1 MENRLQIA
9 GIVGNSPEVRYSPAG
24 IPIARFT
31 LKHQSLQEEA
41 GMTRQVVCNIGVVVS
56 GEPQQQLVKQLETG
70 EGIRVSG
77 FLARANNRQGE
88 YRLILHADRIEKIAI

>member
-1 MENRLQIA
+1 MIA
-9 GIVGNSPEVRYSPAG
+9 GIVGNAPDIRYSPAG

-31 LKHQSLQEEA
+31 LKHRSEQSEA
-41 GMTRQVVCNIGVVVS
+41 GMKRQVICNIGVIAS
-56 GEPQQQLVKQLETG
+56 GSELQRTVQKLNTG

-88 YRLILHADRIEKIAI
+88 SRLILHAEQIDIL

>member
-9 GIVGNSPEVRYSPAG
+9 GIVGSDPEVRYSPAG

-31 LKHQSLQEEA
+31 LKHESQQQEA
-41 GMTRQVVCNIGVVVS
+41 GLTRQVVCNIGVVAS
-56 GEPQQQLVKQLETG
+56 GEALQQSVKQLETG
-70 EGIRVSG
+70 SGIRVSG

-88 YRLILHADRIEKIAI
+88 YRLILHADEIARL